1 MIKQL
6 LIFSAF
12 FYTCGI
18 SIAQTGDRCGSAAY
32 MDHLK
37 ATKPEAYKQIQAF
50 EQRLTA
56 HQRQGSLRTS
66 TFGDTIIKIP
76 VVIHIIHNNTA
87 GTIGGNNNP
96 NISDAQIFSQLTVLN
111 NDYKRLNAD
120 TANTPAMFKSVA
132 ANVKLQF
139 CLANVDP
146 NGMATSGITRNYY
159 NQSSYNA
166 LGDVDLLSSISY
178 WPSDQYLNIWVCNLS
193 GGTLGVAQSPGA
205 ASIPG
210 LSPSDGAAETD
221 GVVIHYKAFGTTGT
235 LLTEYNLGRT
245 ATHEVGHWFGLFH
258 PWGPTYDS
266 GDCSMTDYCDDTPT
280 CGNHFYSRYPTC
292 SMVPTGTGAVV
303 CTPARMIQNYME
315 YSDDACMN
323 LFTEDQK
330 TRMRSSIEL
339 STRRAALLNS
349 LGCCSIPA
357 LKKLPLVKDFED
369 GDLNSGGWIL
379 LNPNSSSTFTPG
391 FELSSYSGYG
401 EGSYSTAVTNDS
413 IYMMSDPA
421 THKYMF
427 SMVSPFIK
435 IQNTHTPVLR
445 FDWAYSPLTL
455 NGNTDSIVVY
465 VSTGCDNSWAEL
477 KTFYGS
483 DFSSTQNPR
492 ADFIP
497 AANEWITTVLNLGN
511 YVNSPALRVKFVSY
525 SKGINTFYLDNINF
539 GFISNTLDV
548 TVYPSPTSG
557 QLTVQTIFSGSKN
570 VDYMVYNTLGQSV
583 HQAHDQNIY
592 STNKVLDLSFL
603 ASGVYFILVSDGDEK
618 VVKRIVKQ

>member
-1 MIKQL
+1 MIKRL
-6 LIFSAF
+6 LLFTAF
-12 FYTCGI
+12 FYVCGI
-18 SIAQTGDRCGSAAY
+18 SIAQTVDRCGSVAY
-32 MDHLK
+32 MEYLK
-37 ATKPEAYKQIQAF
+37 ATKPEAYKQIMEFQ
-50 EQRLTA
+50 QQLTA
-56 HQRQGSLRTS
+56 HQQQRSLRTS
-66 TFGDTIIKIP
+66 TFGDTLIRIP
-76 VVIHIIHNNTA
+76 VVVHVIHNNAA
-87 GTIGGNNNP
+87 GTIGGANNP
-96 NISDAQIFSQLTVLN
+96 NISDAQILSQIKVLN
-111 NDYKRLNAD
+111 DDYQRLNAD
-120 TANTPAMFKSVA
+120 SVHTPSMFKSVA

-146 NGMATSGITRNYY
+146 NGLSTSGITRSYF
-159 NQSSYNA
+159 NQSIYDA
-166 LGDVDLLSSISY
+166 QADVDLLSSISY
-178 WPSDQYLNIWVCNLS
+178 WPSDQYLNIWVCNLGTS
-193 GGTLGVAQSPGA
+193 TLGSAQSPG
-205 ASIPG
+205 SGVPG
-210 LSPSDGAAETD
+210 LSSTDGAAETD
-221 GVVIHYKAFGTTGT
+221 GVVINFKAFGTTGT
-235 LLTEYNLGRT
+235 LFPKYTLGRT

-258 PWGPTYDS
+258 PWGSGANS
-266 GDCSMTDYCDDTPT
+266 GDCSKTDYCDDTPT
-280 CGNHFYSRYPTC
+280 CGNSFYSSYPAC

-339 STRRAALLNS
+339 SARRAALLNS
-349 LGCCSIPA
+349 LGCCTLPA

-391 FELSSYSGYG
+391 FEISSYSGYG
-401 EGSYSTAVTNDS
+401 EGNYGTAVTNDS
-413 IYMMSDPA
+413 IYMISDPA

-427 SMVSPFIK
+427 SMVSPFVN

-497 AANEWITTVLNLGN
+497 AANEWITTEVNLGN

-548 TVYPSPTSG
+548 TVYPNPTSG
-557 QLTVQTIFSGSKN
+557 QLTVQTIFSGTKN
-570 VDYMVYNTLGQSV
+570 VDYLLYNTLGQLV
-583 HQAHDQNIY
+583 YQAHDQNIY
-592 STNKVLDLSFL
+592 SSNKVLDLSFL

-618 VVKRIVKQ
+618 IVKRIVKQ